1 MNTHLNET
9 KGFYKLSWRE
19 RIAFGSGD
27 MAQNFIYQTVTT
39 YLLFFYTNVYGLNPA
54 VAAAMFL
61 GVRII
66 DAIWDPIVGAIID
79 MRTTRFGKYRGWLLI
94 MAAPLTVLMIA
105 CFIVPDFGETGKIVY
120 ACVTYVALSMVYTT
134 INVPFGA
141 LNAALTRDQQE
152 VTILTTTRMWL
163 VNVAQVAITY
173 GVPSLVILFA
183 GTMDSPGSR
192 SGWLITIVIYGA
204 IGFGALLFSF
214 AGTKERV
221 VMSKEEQSKVKF
233 TDLFTEVARNR
244 PLRII
249 SFMFITAF
257 AIMAITNSAGTY
269 FVKYNL
275 GSESLVGAF
284 MVISAVPALVILP
297 FMPLL
302 RRKLGKKGLLYLSL
316 AISFVGF
323 AGLFAVPSENVV
335 TIFVFQFIRSIGFGV
350 VGAFIWS
357 LIPEAITYGEW
368 QSGKRISG
376 IANALIGFFFKF
388 GLALGGFVPGIVLSL
403 TGFSSEAAVQSA
415 GALFG
420 IKLLLAALPALLVL
434 VLAAIVW
441 RYNLTDEQLVEYSEE
456 IENRRS
462 PPNPRRG
469 NREPTMNN
477 EKK

>member
-1 MNTHLNET
+1 MNNNLNEA
-9 KGFYKLSWRE
+9 KGFYRLSWLE

-27 MAQNFIYQTVTT
+27 LAQNFIYQTVTT

-54 VAAAMFL
+54 IAAAMFL

-66 DAIWDPIVGAIID
+66 DAIWDPIVGTIID
-79 MRTTRFGKYRGWLLI
+79 MNTTRFGKYRGWMLI
-94 MAAPLTVLMIA
+94 MAAPLTILMIA
-105 CFIVPDFGETGKIVY
+105 CFIVPDFGETGKIIY
-120 ACVTYVALSMVYTT
+120 ACATYVALSIVYTT
-134 INVPFGA
+134 VNVPYGA
-141 LNAALTRDQQE
+141 LNAALTRDQHE
-152 VTILTTTRMWL
+152 ITILTTTRMWL

-173 GVPSLVILFA
+173 GIPSIVIVFA
-183 GTMDSPGSR
+183 GTMDSPDSR
-192 SGWLITIVIYGA
+192 NGWLITIIIYGI
-204 IGFGALLFSF
+204 IGLGALLFSF

-221 VMSKEEQSKVKF
+221 VMSKKEQERVKF
-233 TDLFTEVARNR
+233 TDLFREVKDNR
-244 PLRII
+244 PLRIV

-284 MVISAVPALVILP
+284 MVISAVPALIILP

-302 RRKLGKKGLLYLSL
+302 RKKIGKKGLLYLSL
-316 AISFVGF
+316 AISFIGF
-323 AGLFAVPSENVV
+323 AGLFTVPADNVI

-388 GLALGGFVPGIVLSL
+388 GLALGGFVPGIVLSF
-403 TGFSSEAAVQSA
+403 TGFDADISVQSNS
-415 GALFG
+415 ALFG
-420 IKLLLAALPALLVL
+420 IKLLLAALPAILVI
-434 VLAAIVW
+434 VLAFIVW
-441 RYNLTDEQLVEYSEE
+441 RYDLTDEQLTEYGKE
-456 IENRRS
+456 IESRNQIQDES
-462 PPNPRRG
+462 
-469 NREPTMNN
+469 
-477 EKK
+477 KY

>member
-1 MNTHLNET
+1 MNTTTTSEA
-9 KGFYKLSWRE
+9 KGFYKLSWTE

-54 VAAAMFL
+54 IAAAMFL
-61 GVRII
+61 SVRII
-66 DAIWDPIVGAIID
+66 DAIWDPVVGTMVD
-79 MRTTRFGKYRGWLLI
+79 KYTTRFGKYRGWLLI
-94 MAAPLTVLMIA
+94 MALPLTVLMIA
-105 CFIVPDFGETGKIVY
+105 CFIVPDFGETGKVVY
-120 ACVTYVALSMVYTT
+120 ACATYVALSIAYTM

-173 GVPSLVILFA
+173 GVPTIIIALA
-183 GTMDSPGSR
+183 GTMTSPEAR
-192 SGWLITIVIYGA
+192 SGWLITIIIYG
-204 IGFGALLFSF
+204 IVGLGALVFSF

-221 VMSKEEQSKVKF
+221 VISKEDQSKVKF
-233 TDLFTEVARNR
+233 TDLFTEVAHNK

-257 AIMAITNSAGTY
+257 AIMAITNSAATY

-275 GSESLVGAF
+275 GNENLVGYYN
-284 MVISAVPALVILP
+284 VISALPALIILP
-297 FMPLL
+297 FMPWM
-302 RRKLGKKGLLYLSL
+302 RKRLGKKGLLYLSL

-323 AGLFAVPSENVV
+323 AGLFIIPVNHI
-335 TIFVFQFIRSIGFGV
+335 TLIFVFQFIRSVGFGV

-368 QSGKRISG
+368 QTGKRISG

-388 GLALGGFVPGIVLSL
+388 GLALGGFIPGVVLSI
-403 TGFSSEAAVQSA
+403 TGFNSELAVQNDS
-415 GALFG
+415 ALFG
-420 IKLLLAALPALLVL
+420 IRLLLAALPALLVVLL
-434 VLAAIVW
+434 VFVVS
-441 RYNLTDEQLVEYSEE
+441 RYNLTDIQLVEYGKE
-456 IENRRS
+456 IETRNR
-462 PPNPRRG
+462 N
-469 NREPTMNN
+469 
-477 EKK
+477 KK

>member
-1 MNTHLNET
+1 LEKTMIMNTSKTPEA

-54 VAAAMFL
+54 IAAAMFL

-66 DAIWDPIVGAIID
+66 DAIWDPVVGAIID
-79 MRTTRFGKYRGWLLI
+79 MHTTRFGKYRGWLLI
-94 MAAPLTVLMIA
+94 MALPLTVLMVA
-105 CFIVPDFGETGKIVY
+105 CFIVPSFGETGKVIY
-120 ACVTYVALSMVYTT
+120 ACATYVALSVVYTT
-134 INVPFGA
+134 VNVPFGA
-141 LNAALTRDQQE
+141 LNAALTRDQHE

-173 GVPSLVILFA
+173 GVPTIVIAFA
-183 GTMDSPGSR
+183 GTMNSPEAR
-192 SGWLITIVIYGA
+192 SGWLITVAIYGVV
-204 IGFGALLFSF
+204 GLGALLFSF

-221 VMSKEEQSKVKF
+221 VISKEDQEKVKF
-233 TDLFTEVARNR
+233 SDLFTEVVRNK

-257 AIMAITNSAGTY
+257 AIMAITNSAATY

-275 GSESLVGAF
+275 GSESLVGYYN
-284 MVISAVPALVILP
+284 VISALPALFILP

-302 RRKLGKKGLLYLSL
+302 RKKLGKKGLLYLSL
-316 AISFVGF
+316 AVSFAGF
-323 AGLFAVPSENVV
+323 VGLFAIPAGNVPM
-335 TIFVFQFIRSIGFGV
+335 IFVAQLVRSVGFGI

-368 QSGKRISG
+368 QTGKRISG

-403 TGFSSEAAVQSA
+403 TGFNSELEVQSHA
-415 GALFG
+415 ALLG
-420 IKLLLAALPALLVL
+420 IKTLLAALPALLVIL
-434 VLAAIVW
+434 LAFVVS
-441 RYNLTDEQLVEYSEE
+441 RYNLTDEQLVRYGKE
-456 IENRRS
+456 IEER
-462 PPNPRRG
+462 
-469 NREPTMNN
+469 
-477 EKK
+477 K

>member
-1 MNTHLNET
+1 MAYISQKDSERES

-54 VAAAMFL
+54 IAAAMFL

-66 DAIWDPIVGAIID
+66 DAVWDPIAGALID
-79 MRTTRFGKYRGWLLI
+79 MHTTRFGKYRGWLLI
-94 MAAPLTVLMIA
+94 MALPLTALMIA
-105 CFIVPDFGETGKIVY
+105 CFIVPSFGEAGKVAY
-120 ACVTYVALSMVYTT
+120 ACATYVLLSVVYTT
-134 INVPFGA
+134 VNVPFGA
-141 LNAALTRDQQE
+141 LNAALTRDQHE

-173 GVPSLVILFA
+173 GVPTLVIAFA
-183 GTMDSPGSR
+183 GTMNSPEARG
-192 SGWLITIVIYGA
+192 GWLLTVLIYGVV
-204 IGFGALLFSF
+204 GLGALLFSF

-221 VMSKEEQSKVKF
+221 VISKEKQSKVKF
-233 TDLFTEVARNR
+233 SDLFTEVVRNK
-244 PLRII
+244 PLRVI

-257 AIMAITNSAGTY
+257 AIMAITNSAATY

-275 GSESLVGAF
+275 GDESLVGYYN
-284 MVISAVPALVILP
+284 VISALPALAILP

-316 AISFVGF
+316 AVSFVGF
-323 AGLFAVPSENVV
+323 AALFVLPTERVGM
-335 TIFVFQFIRSIGFGV
+335 IFVAQLIRSIGFGV

-368 QSGKRISG
+368 QTGRRISG

-388 GLALGGFVPGIVLSL
+388 GLALGGFVPGVVLSL
-403 TGFSSEAAVQSA
+403 TGFSSELDMQGDAA
-415 GALFG
+415 LLG
-420 IKLLLAALPALLVL
+420 IRVLLAALPALLV
-434 VLAAIVW
+434 VLLAFIVS
-441 RYNLTDEQLVEYSEE
+441 RYNLTDEQLVAYGKE
-456 IENRRS
+456 IEA
-462 PPNPRRG
+462 G
-469 NREPTMNN
+469 TT
-477 EKK
+477 